1 MKRKSA
7 DSHHTRF
14 LTLDRLFV
22 AVLYTSDSD
31 KIMRYTDE
39 GETIELCRW
48 TVDLGTLPSFQQ
60 HANNPQPG
68 GFYTDFELGLE
79 LDSAGESRLVFNIL
93 GFDPIL
99 TFACRGAGCLAL

>member
-1 MKRKSA
+1 
-7 DSHHTRF
+7 
-14 LTLDRLFV
+14 
-22 AVLYTSDSD
+22 
-31 KIMRYTDE
+31 MRYTDE

-79 LDSAGESRLVFNIL
+79 LDSAGEFFLSFLSSCVLLPSIWDNSDDEQSLSLPCLQQRF
-93 GFDPIL
+93 
-99 TFACRGAGCLAL
+99 AGCYFIMGTSVDA

>member
-1 MKRKSA
+1 M
-7 DSHHTRF
+7 
-14 LTLDRLFV
+14 LTVRNVDRMFV

-39 GETIELCRW
+39 GETYELCKW

-68 GFYTDFELGLE
+68 GFYTG
-79 LDSAGESRLVFNIL
+79 
-93 GFDPIL
+93 
-99 TFACRGAGCLAL
+99 

>member
-1 MKRKSA
+1 
-7 DSHHTRF
+7 
-14 LTLDRLFV
+14 
-22 AVLYTSDSD
+22 
-31 KIMRYTDE
+31 MRYTDE

-79 LDSAGESRLVFNIL
+79 LDSAGKSEIRFDLSATSLTTLIHRGTRSTSVQRL
-93 GFDPIL
+93 
-99 TFACRGAGCLAL
+99 

>member
-1 MKRKSA
+1 MLILSA
-7 DSHHTRF
+7 PS
-14 LTLDRLFV
+14 DRLFV

-31 KIMRYTDE
+31 KLMRYTDE

-79 LDSAGESRLVFNIL
+79 LDSAGESNSS
-93 GFDPIL
+93 
-99 TFACRGAGCLAL
+99 